1 MGVSGVSPI
10 IRSSKTFRMPGN
22 PVYQILQ
29 TEIQRLIRIAEVE
42 NVELSAGMD
51 CRRRGVIILSEAL
64 PCEGL
69 IREIKPPAHL

>member
-29 TEIQRLIRIAEVE
+29 TEIQRLIRIVEVE
-42 NVELSAGMD
+42 NAENYQQGWTAVGEEL
-51 CRRRGVIILSEAL
+51 
-64 PCEGL
+64 
-69 IREIKPPAHL
+69 